1 MPSIHTIYPSSVPD
15 TTARRRDRVDEPRR
29 HQQQLQQ
36 QQQQQYQLH
45 IQQHLIHGAPS
56 TPSQNSHLS
65 AYPSPQQQYSTSSP
79 ALTVNT
85 PAESE
90 STLSVHY
97 QSSEF
102 SEADDPFFGASFNTI
117 GGSPSFLADDS
128 LDFLVDHQPSQPNIS
143 TSSQHVPQAGAVTF
157 PLSPDK
163 TPSLSTTSPND
174 GKGEFATFPD
184 MSQPSIG
191 PHELSLTQSSSEF
204 DLTPKTSNSEESS
217 ENGLAPAA
225 PIMHSHSPRVTVS
238 YWEQDNNARSYEP
251 NGNQQAI
258 HDVEPSPTV
267 RDHSGR
273 WSNQSTGPGGLDPAH
288 RPDVEVP
295 SMNELASD
303 RDRVQQNKRVGSWLQ
318 KHTAGKT
325 PPDFELPVQ
334 PQDAHTNVP
343 DREIEARAETKNV
356 PKPGQTYYNEDA
368 AGGLTEQDVEFI
380 RQHRNWA
387 DGPMLSSISSTRHQP
402 ETAQAAIAKHMRMC
416 DNESVVSRA
425 ATWGTRRRSLPSIFD
440 YDVQQATNLFK
451 KLSMSRG
458 DSSRRPSIIGVMR
471 DKLTRKPSVN
481 NSKRSRLDNDD
492 VSSGG
497 TDTSFERRDSQVKL
511 APPSP
516 TPWNRKNSVPSIN
529 TAFVAMGS
537 SVAAIGTAHARSG
550 SLSATPVHSP
560 VVRSPST
567 LSVRKPFINRLRSKS
582 ENQAP
587 GIVDM
592 WKKTGGPPVSNLGNA
607 KSNAGDLDD
616 DDDEE
621 DDGFEESDKTESDKL
636 IDDITP
642 NLAGFKDHVLKLN
655 PQLKQTNNYLV
666 ERIAYQQII
675 RYKGLLNSRVKHIQA
690 VNARNCNCG
699 SMCIALGGS
708 ANILNSSGDARGA
721 DPFSARFDGSDG
733 DVTPLEGAINQESF
747 PQDIPMPPTST
758 LPAEF
763 ECQLCFQAKKFQKP
777 SDWTK
782 HVHEDVQPFTCTWD
796 RCRDPKIFKRKAD
809 WVRHENEGHRH
820 LEWWTCDVEDCRHVC
835 YRRDNFL
842 QHLVREHKFAEP
854 KVKTKAAIKRA
865 GGNDPT
871 WQRVEAC
878 HKETDA
884 LPQHEP
890 CRFCGKTFPTW
901 KKLTVHLAKHMEQIS
916 LPILK
921 LVAKKDL
928 DEDTII
934 SPVQDPPP
942 RQFPPTFNTQNQWD
956 RSTVGPQGAMVR
968 QQGPMPAYT
977 NAPLPGQFVY
987 HHAVPQQQ
995 QFYTHHPNGFDDLTH
1010 SMNQANL
1017 NMQPVGHL
1025 PVTGFNTLNTPAYGG
1040 GLPVTTSPYMTTP
1053 PNNFVSTPEM
1063 EPFPAMPAMSINALG
1078 LQDPNAG
1085 VQMGYSGNMLDVHT
1099 TGAEHQFTP
1108 QGSVSPF
1115 SHSPHQPQ
1123 GPFYHPQ

>member
-1 MPSIHTIYPSSVPD
+1 MSSIHTLYHSSVPD
-15 TTARRRDRVDEPRR
+15 TTTHRRDRIDEPRR
-29 HQQQLQQ
+29 PQQQPLQQ
-36 QQQQQYQLH
+36 QQQQLHLQQYRL
-45 IQQHLIHGAPS
+45 HGAPS
-56 TPSQNSHLS
+56 TPGQNSHLS
-65 AYPSPQQQYSTSSP
+65 AYTSPQQQYSSSSP
-79 ALTVNT
+79 ALNVNT

-102 SEADDPFFGASFNTI
+102 SEVDDPFFGANFNTI
-117 GGSPSFLADDS
+117 GGGSPSFLVDDS
-128 LDFLVDHQPSQPNIS
+128 LDFLVDQQASQSNIS

-163 TPSLSTTSPND
+163 TPSLSTASPNAD
-174 GKGEFATFPD
+174 GKSEFATFPD
-184 MSQPSIG
+184 LSQPSIG
-191 PHELSLTQSSSEF
+191 PHELSLTQSSSGF
-204 DLTPKTSNSEESS
+204 DLTPRTSNSEESS
-217 ENGLAPAA
+217 DNGLAPAA
-225 PIMHSHSPRVTVS
+225 PVMHSHSPRVTVS
-238 YWEQDNNARSYEP
+238 HWEQDNDVGSYEL
-251 NGNQQAI
+251 NSSQQAA
-258 HDVEPSPTV
+258 HDAEPSPTV
-267 RDHSGR
+267 RDYSGR
-273 WSNQSTGPGGLDPAH
+273 WANQSTGPSGLDPVH
-288 RPDVEVP
+288 RPNVEVP

-303 RDRVQQNKRVGSWLQ
+303 RDRVQQNKRVDSWLQ
-318 KHTAGKT
+318 KHTARAT
-325 PPDFELPVQ
+325 PPDLEPVVV
-334 PQDAHTNVP
+334 PHDVNTNIP
-343 DREIEARAETKNV
+343 DREIEGGSETKNV
-356 PKPGQTYYNEDA
+356 LKPGQTYYNESGA
-368 AGGLTEQDVEFI
+368 VGGLTEEDVDFI

-387 DGPMLSSISSTRHQP
+387 DGPMVSSISSTRHQP
-402 ETAQAAIAKHMRMC
+402 ETAQAAINRHMRMC

-440 YDVQQATNLFK
+440 YDVQQATSLFK
-451 KLSMSRG
+451 KLSLSRG

-471 DKLTRKPSVN
+471 DKLARKPSVN
-481 NSKRSRLDNDD
+481 NSKRSRAENDD
-492 VSSGG
+492 ASSGG

-537 SVAAIGTAHARSG
+537 SVAAIGTTHARSG

-567 LSVRKPFINRLRSKS
+567 LSVKKPLMNRLRSKS

-592 WKKTGGPPVSNLGNA
+592 WKKSGGPPVSNLPNT

-621 DDGFEESDKTESDKL
+621 DDGFEESDKTESNKL

-642 NLAGFKDHVLKLN
+642 NMPGFKDHVLKLN
-655 PQLKQTNNYLV
+655 PQLSTTNTYLV
-666 ERIAYQQII
+666 ERIAHQQII

-708 ANILNSSGDARGA
+708 ANILDASGGPRGA
-721 DPFSARFDGSDG
+721 DPLSARFDGSDG
-733 DVTPLEGAINQESF
+733 DITPLEGAINQESF

-763 ECQLCFQAKKFQKP
+763 ECQLCFTSKKFQKP

-820 LEWWTCDVEDCRHVC
+820 LEWWTCDVEDCRHIC

-878 HKETDA
+878 HKETSA
-884 LPQHEP
+884 LPQQEP

-956 RSTVGPQGAMVR
+956 RSPTGPQGAMVR
-968 QQGPMPAYT
+968 QQGPMPAFT

-987 HHAVPQQQ
+987 HPVVSQPQ
-995 QFYTHHPNGFDDLTH
+995 QFYTHHHSGFDDLAH
-1010 SMNQANL
+1010 SMGQANL
-1017 NMQPVGHL
+1017 NMQPVGHH
-1025 PVTGFNTLNTPAYGG
+1025 PVTGFTSLNTPAFGG
-1040 GLPVTTSPYMTTP
+1040 GLPVTTSPYMSTP
-1053 PNNFVSTPEM
+1053 PNNFISTPEL
-1063 EPFPAMPAMSINALG
+1063 EPFPTMNMNALG

-1085 VQMGYSGNMLDVHT
+1085 VQMGYGGNMLDIHT
-1099 TGAEHQFTP
+1099 TGPEHQFTP

-1123 GPFYHPQ
+1123 GPFYPH

>member
-1 MPSIHTIYPSSVPD
+1 MSSIHTIYPSSVPD
-15 TTARRRDRVDEPRR
+15 TTTRRRDRIDEPRR
-29 HQQQLQQ
+29 PHQQPQQQPQQQLHF
-36 QQQQQYQLH
+36 QQYQL
-45 IQQHLIHGAPS
+45 QGAPS
-56 TPSQNSHLS
+56 TPSKNSHLS
-65 AYPSPQQQYSTSSP
+65 AYPSPQQQYSSP
-79 ALTVNT
+79 SLNVNT

-102 SEADDPFFGASFNTI
+102 SEVDDPFFGANFNSI
-117 GGSPSFLADDS
+117 GGSPSFLVDDS
-128 LDFLVDHQPSQPNIS
+128 LDSFLVDQQTSQSNIS

-163 TPSLSTTSPND
+163 TPSLSTASPHAD
-174 GKGEFATFPD
+174 GKSEFATFPD
-184 MSQPSIG
+184 LSQPSIG
-191 PHELSLTQSSSEF
+191 PHELSLTAQSSSV
-204 DLTPKTSNSEESS
+204 DLTPRTSNSEESS
-217 ENGLAPAA
+217 DSGLAPAA

-238 YWEQDNNARSYEP
+238 HWEQDNNVGSYEF
-251 NGNQQAI
+251 NTSQQAV
-258 HDVEPSPTV
+258 HEAEPSPTV
-267 RDHSGR
+267 RDLSGR
-273 WSNQSTGPGGLDPAH
+273 WANQSTGPSGLDPAR
-288 RPDVEVP
+288 RPNVEVP

-303 RDRVQQNKRVGSWLQ
+303 RDREQQNRRVGSWLQ
-318 KHTAGKT
+318 KHTARTT
-325 PPDFELPVQ
+325 PPEFVPVM
-334 PQDAHTNVP
+334 PQDANTNVP
-343 DREIEARAETKNV
+343 DREIEVSETQNV
-356 PKPGQTYYNEDA
+356 LKPGQTYYNENA
-368 AGGLTEQDVEFI
+368 AGGLTEEDVDFI
-380 RQHRNWA
+380 RQNRNWA
-387 DGPMLSSISSTRHQP
+387 DGPMVSSISSTRHQP
-402 ETAQAAIAKHMRMC
+402 ETAQAAIARYTRMC

-440 YDVQQATNLFK
+440 YDVQATTNLFK
-451 KLSMSRG
+451 KLSLSRG

-481 NSKRSRLDNDD
+481 NSKRSRGVENDD
-492 VSSGG
+492 ASSGG

-529 TAFVAMGS
+529 TALVAMGG
-537 SVAAIGTAHARSG
+537 SVAAIGTTHARSG

-567 LSVRKPFINRLRSKS
+567 LSVKKPLMNRLRSKS
-582 ENQAP
+582 ENQPP

-592 WKKTGGPPVSNLGNA
+592 WKMTGGPPVSNLGNA

-621 DDGFEESDKTESDKL
+621 DDGFEEGDKTESTKL

-642 NLAGFKDHVLKLN
+642 NMAGFKDHVLKLN
-655 PQLKQTNNYLV
+655 PQLSTVNTYLV
-666 ERIAYQQII
+666 ERIAHQQII
-675 RYKGLLNSRVKHIQA
+675 RYKGLLHSRVKHIQA
-690 VNARNCNCG
+690 VKAQNCNCG

-708 ANILNSSGDARGA
+708 ANILNAGST
-721 DPFSARFDGSDG
+721 DPLSARFDGSDG
-733 DVTPLEGAINQESF
+733 EITPLEGAINQESF

-763 ECQLCFQAKKFQKP
+763 ECQLCFTSKKFQKP

-820 LEWWTCDVEDCRHVC
+820 LEWWTCDVEDCRHIC

-878 HKETDA
+878 HKETTA
-884 LPQHEP
+884 LPQQEP

-942 RQFPPTFNTQNQWD
+942 RQFPPTFNTQTQWD
-956 RSTVGPQGAMVR
+956 RSPVGQGPMVR
-968 QQGPMPAYT
+968 QQGPMPVYT

-987 HHAVPQQQ
+987 HHAIPQQQ
-995 QFYTHHPNGFDDLTH
+995 QFYPQHHSDFSDLAQ
-1010 SMNQANL
+1010 SMGQTNL
-1017 NMQPVGHL
+1017 NMQPVGHH
-1025 PVTGFNTLNTPAYGG
+1025 PVTGFTSLNTPAFGG
-1040 GLPVTTSPYMTTP
+1040 GLPVTTSPYMSTP
-1053 PNNFVSTPEM
+1053 PNNYVSTPEI
-1063 EPFPAMPAMSINALG
+1063 EPFPAMPAMSMNALG
-1078 LQDPNAG
+1078 LQDPSAG
-1085 VQMGYSGNMLDVHT
+1085 VQMGYGGNMLDIHA
-1099 TGAEHQFTP
+1099 TGPEHQFTP
-1108 QGSVSPF
+1108 QGSASPF